1 MDFEFSARSAQLQAE
16 LLAFMDSHV
25 YPAEELYQSQLAASG
40 DPHSQP
46 PVMEEL
52 KAAARA
58 RGLWNLF
65 LPDPTWGAEL
75 SNTDYAPL
83 AEIMGRSAIASEAV
97 NCSAPD
103 TGNMELLV
111 LFGTDAQQ
119 REWLVPLLDGTI
131 RSCFAMTE
139 PAVSSSDASNIAATI
154 TRDGDSLVLNG
165 RKWWTSG
172 ILNKDC
178 KLMIF
183 MGCTDPGEA
192 PHRRQSMVLVP
203 TDTRGITVL
212 RNLPVF
218 GYTDRLG
225 HGEVQFTDVRVPAA
239 NLLGAGG
246 GGFAMAQARLGPGR
260 VHHAMRAIGMAERA
274 LELMCRRVTSRVAFG
289 GPLAD
294 QGVVREWIARS
305 RIEVDQ
311 ARLLVLKAAWLMD
324 TRGNKAARTEVAEI
338 KVAALDVAHRVI
350 DRALQAHGGAG
361 VSDDFPLARMYT
373 SVRALRIA
381 DGPDEVHLRTV
392 ARRELAKYRDGVEP

>member
-1 MDFEFSARSAQLQAE
+1 
-16 LLAFMDSHV
+16 
-25 YPAEELYQSQLAASG
+25 
-40 DPHSQP
+40 
-46 PVMEEL
+46 
-52 KAAARA
+52 
-58 RGLWNLF
+58 
-65 LPDPTWGAEL
+65 
-75 SNTDYAPL
+75 
-83 AEIMGRSAIASEAV
+83 
-97 NCSAPD
+97 
-103 TGNMELLV
+103 
-111 LFGTDAQQ
+111 
-119 REWLVPLLDGTI
+119 
-131 RSCFAMTE
+131 MTE
-139 PAVSSSDASNIAATI
+139 PAVSSSDASNISATI

-183 MGCTDPGEA
+183 MGCTNPDEA

-239 NLLGAGG
+239 NLLGAEG

-294 QGVVREWIARS
+294 QGVIREWIARS

-311 ARLLVLKAAWLMD
+311 ARLLVLRAAWLMD
-324 TRGNKAARTEVAEI
+324 TRGNKAARAEVAGI

-392 ARRELAKYRDGVEP
+392 ARRELAKYRD

>member
-1 MDFEFSARSAQLQAE
+1 
-16 LLAFMDSHV
+16 
-25 YPAEELYQSQLAASG
+25 
-40 DPHSQP
+40 
-46 PVMEEL
+46 
-52 KAAARA
+52 
-58 RGLWNLF
+58 
-65 LPDPTWGAEL
+65 
-75 SNTDYAPL
+75 
-83 AEIMGRSAIASEAV
+83 
-97 NCSAPD
+97 
-103 TGNMELLV
+103 MELLV
-111 LFGTDAQQ
+111 LFGTAAQQ

-139 PAVSSSDASNIAATI
+139 PAVSSSDASNISATI

-183 MGCTDPGEA
+183 MGGTDPGE
-192 PHRRQSMVLVP
+192 PP
-203 TDTRGITVL
+203 TAARAWSWCPPTPRGITVL

-239 NLLGAGG
+239 NLLGAEG

-305 RIEVDQ
+305 RIEIDQ

-324 TRGNKAARTEVAEI
+324 NHGNKAARTEVAEI

-350 DRALQAHGGAG
+350 DRALQAHGAAG
-361 VSDDFPLARMYT
+361 VSNDFPLARMYT

-392 ARRELAKYRDGVEP
+392 ARRELARYRDGATVCLRQPGPGRSRAATRWSPGRPGASAGPSPRRSRPPAPR